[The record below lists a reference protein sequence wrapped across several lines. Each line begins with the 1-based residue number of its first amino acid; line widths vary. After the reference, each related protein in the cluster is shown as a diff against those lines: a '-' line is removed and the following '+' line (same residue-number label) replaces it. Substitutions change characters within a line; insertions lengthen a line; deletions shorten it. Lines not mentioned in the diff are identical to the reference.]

1 MLSQKIVTG
10 NDALSTT
17 FRDAR
22 NSLSHTPSFAVS
34 DAAIYSASMDE
45 RATEL
50 CFLLHQ
56 EIAPPAKVNI

>member
-22 NSLSHTPSFAVS
+22 NSLNHTPSFAAS
-34 DAAIYSASMDE
+34 DAEY
-45 RATEL
+45 T
-50 CFLLHQ
+50 LLPWMK
-56 EIAPPAKVNI
+56 EPLKFVSYCTKK